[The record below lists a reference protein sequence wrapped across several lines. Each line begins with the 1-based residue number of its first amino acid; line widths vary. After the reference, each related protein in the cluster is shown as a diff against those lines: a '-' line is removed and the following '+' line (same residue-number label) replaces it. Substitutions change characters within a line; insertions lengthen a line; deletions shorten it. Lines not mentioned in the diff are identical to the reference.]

1 MVSPSDE
8 EEKLVETPQA
18 PSETAEPPPELPPRP
33 PAKRRGSFIGPLL
46 WTLLLLAIV
55 AGAGGYAAIA
65 FKDSDPRL
73 KLVADAIEPY
83 FAKGEAGVA
92 DLKDKAFS
100 LLDQAKPP
108 EPPQEAATIADAET
122 PTQNVDAAPAA
133 EEPQRAESAPE
144 TPPAPAPSMEAERP
158 ASTLE
163 SRVEA
168 LEESTRKA
176 LSAAEAAEAG
186 AKAAQAAA
194 EAAQTAAKTA
204 AETSAE
210 AVANVAKGNE
220 GAKPAEEG
228 ALSTKDMI
236 TALEGRIDELGEE
249 IKALRER
256 LDSPK
261 NETRAAP
268 EASTAT
274 QPTQTP
280 DAFAAIAV
288 VATKLQHEL
297 ELGRPYVHEMAA
309 LEKLGA
315 DATALA
321 ALAPFAEKGAPT
333 AAHLRAEFA
342 PLAKKIR
349 ALEGEPSSSDISER
363 LLKGAS
369 KLVRV
374 HPSGQAPAQT
384 TDEKLAKIDADLA
397 HGDLV
402 AAHMVFVS
410 LPEAAQGEAKEFGEA
425 LQARIAAARAVE
437 DLLHG
442 AVAGLGGAKK

>member
-1 MVSPSDE
+1 MVSPSEE
-8 EEKLVETPQA
+8 EEKPVETPQA
-18 PSETAEPPPELPPRP
+18 PSETAESPLEPPPQP
-33 PAKRRGSFIGPLL
+33 PAKRKGSPAVGLL
-46 WTLLLLAIV
+46 SALLLLAIV

-83 FAKGEAGVA
+83 FAQGEASVA
-92 DLKDKAFS
+92 GLKDKISA
-100 LLDQAKPP
+100 LLGETKQPAKSV
-108 EPPQEAATIADAET
+108 EAARET
-122 PTQNVDAAPAA
+122 KAPVS
-133 EEPQRAESAPE
+133 EPKRAEIAPE
-144 TPPAPAPSMEAERP
+144 TPRAPAPAIEAEKQVR
-158 ASTLE
+158 
-163 SRVEA
+163 A
-168 LEESTRKA
+168 LEARLDAVEESAQKA
-176 LSAAEAAEAG
+176 LAAAEGAEAG
-186 AKAAQAAA
+186 ARSAQAAA
-194 EAAQTAAKTA
+194 ESAQTTAKTA
-204 AETSAE
+204 AETAAE
-210 AVANVAKGNE
+210 AVANAARSGE
-220 GAKPAEEG
+220 GPKPAEEG
-228 ALSTKDMI
+228 AFSTKDLLA
-236 TALEGRIDELGEE
+236 ALEGRIDELGDE

-268 EASTAT
+268 ETSAAA
-274 QPTQTP
+274 PPPAPAP
-280 DAFAAIAV
+280 DSFAAIAV

-297 ELGRPYVHEMAA
+297 EMGRPFVHEMAA

-315 DATALA
+315 DPTALA

-342 PLAKKIR
+342 PAAKKIR
-349 ALEGEPSSSDISER
+349 ALESEPPPSDLSER

-384 TDEKLAKIDADLA
+384 TDEKVAKIDADLA
-397 HGDLV
+397 HGDLLAAQAAFV
-402 AAHMVFVS
+402 ALS
-410 LPEAAQGEAKEFGEA
+410 EAAQSEAKEFGEA
-425 LQARIAAARAVE
+425 LQARVAAARAVE